1 MQAPPE
7 DHNPINRAYE
17 AWAARTPVVCRCL
30 CVGLA
35 ACYGFSWILDL
46 QRGLEVVPFRIVRRL
61 ELWRLVLSPCVG
73 NSLLG
78 TVVALF
84 VLGDGVGPRLEQ
96 SWGSMRMMIAT
107 LTASVVINV
116 SFCGLCYLFTMMIGS
131 AEPALASM
139 SGGWPLLL
147 CLITIEC
154 LSSPDGTR
162 PLPCIPIQVPRD
174 RYPAALLLLLI
185 ILGAPKLALSLGCA
199 YGYAYAKGYLEV
211 LKPKP
216 ALVARCENAS
226 ALACV
231 TSDSTFVSAERS
243 LGASAFTVSGGD
255 WADPENPSTSVQRG
269 FGEMIQTARA
279 EWAATRTDIP
289 PPGGQ
294 GRVLGAAAPAAA
306 PLVPAARPPP
316 SPQRTAAANREAILA
331 AAERRSRQQN
341 AGS

>member
-7 DHNPINRAYE
+7 DNNPINRAYE

-46 QRGLEVVPFRIVRRL
+46 QRGLETVPFRIVRRF
-61 ELWRLVLSPCVG
+61 ELWRLILSPCVG

-107 LTASVVINV
+107 LTASIVINL
-116 SFCGLCYLFTMMIGS
+116 SFCALCYLFTMMIGS

-174 RYPAALLLLLI
+174 RYPAALLLLLL
-185 ILGAPKLALSLGCA
+185 ILGAPKLSLSLGCA

-216 ALVARCENAS
+216 ALVSRCEAAS

-231 TSDSTFVSAERS
+231 TSDPTFVSAERS

-255 WADPENPSTSVQRG
+255 WADPENPSSVNRG
-269 FGEMIQTARA
+269 FSTMLAEARQ
-279 EWAATRTDIP
+279 AAFP
-289 PPGGQ
+289 PEPPGGQ

-306 PLVPAARPPP
+306 PLVPTPAPTPP
-316 SPQRTAAANREAILA
+316 SPQRTARGNREAILA

>member
-1 MQAPPE
+1 
-7 DHNPINRAYE
+7 
-17 AWAARTPVVCRCL
+17 
-30 CVGLA
+30 
-35 ACYGFSWILDL
+35 
-46 QRGLEVVPFRIVRRL
+46 
-61 ELWRLVLSPCVG
+61 
-73 NSLLG
+73 
-78 TVVALF
+78 
-84 VLGDGVGPRLEQ
+84 
-96 SWGSMRMMIAT
+96 MMIAT
-107 LTASVVINV
+107 LTASIVINL
-116 SFCGLCYLFTMMIGS
+116 SFCVLCYLFTMMVGS

-174 RYPAALLLLLI
+174 RYPAALLLLLL

-199 YGYAYAKGYLEV
+199 YGYGYAKGYLDL

-216 ALVARCENAS
+216 ALVSRCEAAS

-231 TSDSTFVSAERS
+231 TSDPTFVSAERS

-255 WADPENPSTSVQRG
+255 WADPENPSPVQRG
-269 FGEMIQTARA
+269 FGTMLAEARQ
-279 EWAATRTDIP
+279 AAFP
-289 PPGGQ
+289 PEPPGGQ
-294 GRVLGAAAPAAA
+294 GRVLGAAPAAA
-306 PLVPAARPPP
+306 PLVPTPTPTPP
-316 SPQRTAAANREAILA
+316 SPQRTARGNREAILA

>member
-7 DHNPINRAYE
+7 DNNPINRAYE
-17 AWAARTPVVCRCL
+17 AWAARTPVVCRGL

-46 QRGLEVVPFRIVRRL
+46 QRGLETVPFRIVRRF
-61 ELWRLVLSPCVG
+61 ELWRLILSPCVG

-107 LTASVVINV
+107 LTASIVINL
-116 SFCGLCYLFTMMIGS
+116 SFCALCYLFTMMIGS
-131 AEPALASM
+131 AEPALAAT

-174 RYPAALLLLLI
+174 RYPAALLLLLL
-185 ILGAPKLALSLGCA
+185 ILGAPKLSLSLGCA
-199 YGYAYAKGYLEV
+199 YGYGYAKGYLEV

-216 ALVARCENAS
+216 ALVSPLRGG
-226 ALACV
+226 
-231 TSDSTFVSAERS
+231 
-243 LGASAFTVSGGD
+243 LGARLRDF
-255 WADPENPSTSVQRG
+255 
-269 FGEMIQTARA
+269 
-279 EWAATRTDIP
+279 
-289 PPGGQ
+289 
-294 GRVLGAAAPAAA
+294 
-306 PLVPAARPPP
+306 
-316 SPQRTAAANREAILA
+316 
-331 AAERRSRQQN
+331 
-341 AGS
+341 